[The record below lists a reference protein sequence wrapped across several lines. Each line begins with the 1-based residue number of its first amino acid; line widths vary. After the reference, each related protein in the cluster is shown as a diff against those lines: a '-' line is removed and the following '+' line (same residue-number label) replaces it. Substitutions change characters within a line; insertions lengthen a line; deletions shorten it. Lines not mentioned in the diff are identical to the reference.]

1 MNLGDKYLQA
11 LSKGIQNVDFLH
23 SLNLK
28 QNRITNLSSERLLK
42 NLSHNLKELNLNS
55 NRISQ
60 IGCRILGSYL

>member
-42 NLSHNLKELNLNS
+42 NLSHNL
-55 NRISQ
+55 
-60 IGCRILGSYL
+60 